1 MTLLARDV
9 LKFSHNTTVLA
20 VIGILRAYRCLVL
33 RWTSLI
39 YTLYA
44 YKTKSSGTQAFISLA
59 MDTSPSTETMNFP
72 FKFHCF
78 TMH

>member
-9 LKFSHNTTVLA
+9 LQFSHNTTVLV
-20 VIGILRAYRCLVL
+20 VIGILCEYRCLVF
-33 RWTSLI
+33 RWTSLL

-44 YKTKSSGTQAFISLA
+44 NKTKSSGTQALISLA

-72 FKFHCF
+72 E
-78 TMH
+78 